1 MTGWAGSAAIRIARR
16 SMAGPSRAAPPM
28 PDPLDPAEF
37 DAPPPADPG
46 ADYRVLLDAM
56 RQAGADGIAQQ
67 SAALV
72 QRIEQDARQR
82 LEWGQRMGT
91 AVDDLQRVAGP
102 LQRVRAGIWWDGRKD
117 WRSAAL
123 SGLGLLSAAR
133 LAYHA
138 PVHRGDPASR

>member
-1 MTGWAGSAAIRIARR
+1 
-16 SMAGPSRAAPPM
+16 MAGPSRAAPPM
-28 PDPLDPAEF
+28 PDPFDPAEF

-82 LEWGQRMGT
+82 LERGERMGT
-91 AVDDLQRVAGP
+91 AVDVLQRVAGP
-102 LQRVRAGIWWDGRKD
+102 LQRVRSGQWVARRRE
-117 WRSAAL
+117 RSEKRRVGKWYVSTGTISVSVDL
-123 SGLGLLSAAR
+123 
-133 LAYHA
+133 
-138 PVHRGDPASR
+138 DKKKN

>member
-1 MTGWAGSAAIRIARR
+1 
-16 SMAGPSRAAPPM
+16 MAGPSRADPPM

-37 DAPPPADPG
+37 DAPPPDDPG

-82 LEWGQRMGT
+82 LEWGPRNGT
-91 AVDDLQRVAGP
+91 AADYHQRVAGQTP
-102 LQRVRAGIWWDGRKD
+102 RGSARNVGRAAGRGKVVQNG
-117 WRSAAL
+117 A
-123 SGLGLLSAAR
+123 
-133 LAYHA
+133 
-138 PVHRGDPASR
+138 

>member
-1 MTGWAGSAAIRIARR
+1 
-16 SMAGPSRAAPPM
+16 MAGPSRAAPPM
-28 PDPLDPAEF
+28 PDPFDPAEF

-82 LEWGQRMGT
+82 SEEHTSELQSLMRISY
-91 AVDDLQRVAGP
+91 AVFCLKKKTKKMVDEDEHTKT
-102 LQRVRAGIWWDGRKD
+102 IDKTNK
-117 WRSAAL
+117 
-123 SGLGLLSAAR
+123 
-133 LAYHA
+133 
-138 PVHRGDPASR
+138 

>member
-1 MTGWAGSAAIRIARR
+1 
-16 SMAGPSRAAPPM
+16 MAGPSRAAPPM

-72 QRIEQDARQR
+72 PRIEPDARQR
-82 LEWGQRMGT
+82 LEWGQRTGT
-91 AVDDLQRVAGP
+91 AGDDLPTGAGQQVGKGSGREGGGQHVEIRVGG
-102 LQRVRAGIWWDGRKD
+102 VSFTKK
-117 WRSAAL
+117 S
-123 SGLGLLSAAR
+123 
-133 LAYHA
+133 
-138 PVHRGDPASR
+138 

>member
-72 QRIEQDARQR
+72 QRIEQDARSEEHTSELQSLMRTSYAVLR
-82 LEWGQRMGT
+82 LKKKNKIAT
-91 AVDDLQRVAGP
+91 TNT
-102 LQRVRAGIWWDGRKD
+102 
-117 WRSAAL
+117 
-123 SGLGLLSAAR
+123 
-133 LAYHA
+133 YTTYN
-138 PVHRGDPASR
+138 

>member
-1 MTGWAGSAAIRIARR
+1 MTPHGKPASIPGWAGSAAIRIARR

-28 PDPLDPAEF
+28 PDPFDPAEF

-46 ADYRVLLDAM
+46 ADYRALLDAM

-72 QRIEQDARQR
+72 QRIGQDARQR

-91 AVDDLQRVAGP
+91 AVDELPAG
-102 LQRVRAGIWWDGRKD
+102 AEWEGGWGGK
-117 WRSAAL
+117 
-123 SGLGLLSAAR
+123 
-133 LAYHA
+133 
-138 PVHRGDPASR
+138 RGGSQG

>member
-1 MTGWAGSAAIRIARR
+1 
-16 SMAGPSRAAPPM
+16 M
-28 PDPLDPAEF
+28 PDPFDPAEF

-91 AVDDLQRVAGP
+91 AVDDLQRVAGQ
-102 LQRVRAGIWWDGRKD
+102 LQRVSAGIWWDRLKE
-117 WRSAAL
+117 WLSAAL
-123 SGLGLLSAAR
+123 IGLGLIFAAA
-133 LAYHA
+133 LAYRWA
-138 PVHRGDPASR
+138 QEPKIERQLYGCTARWDAKAQTCKGKWVPLQAE

>member
-1 MTGWAGSAAIRIARR
+1 
-16 SMAGPSRAAPPM
+16 MAGPSRAAPPM

-91 AVDDLQRVAGP
+91 AVDALQRVAGQ
-102 LQRVRAGIWWDGRKD
+102 LQRVSAGIWWDRLKEWPFDALTGRG
-117 WRSAAL
+117 RYFPPAPPPQPPGP
-123 SGLGLLSAAR
+123 SGDTKSRRPRRPGEQTH
-133 LAYHA
+133 LA
-138 PVHRGDPASR
+138 S

>member
-1 MTGWAGSAAIRIARR
+1 
-16 SMAGPSRAAPPM
+16 MAGPSRAAPPM

-72 QRIEQDARQR
+72 QRIEQDARRR

-91 AVDDLQRVAGP
+91 AVDDLQRVAGQ
-102 LQRVRAGIWWDGRKD
+102 LQRVSAGIWWDRLKE
-117 WRSAAL
+117 W
-123 SGLGLLSAAR
+123 LSARSEEHTSELQSLMRNSYAVFCLKKKKELR
-133 LAYHA
+133 DHT
-138 PVHRGDPASR
+138 PQQNI

>member
-1 MTGWAGSAAIRIARR
+1 
-16 SMAGPSRAAPPM
+16 M
-28 PDPLDPAEF
+28 PDPFDPAEF

-91 AVDDLQRVAGP
+91 AVDDLQRVAGQ
-102 LQRVRAGIWWDGRKD
+102 LQRVSAGIWWDRLKE
-117 WRSAAL
+117 WISAAL
-123 SGLGLLSAAR
+123 IGLGLIFAAA
-133 LAYHA
+133 LAYQWA
-138 PVHRGDPASR
+138 KEPKIEQRLYGCTARWDAKTGKCKGAWVPLQARE